1 MVSKTRAIRIGERI
15 REELS
20 EMVLHAIQDPRIAG
34 ISFTQVRIDKELSF
48 ADIYF
53 SALEGSERA
62 PEIIEALQHAQGFL
76 RSELAKRVEIRHFP
90 RLRFHWDP
98 AFEQVEH
105 IERLFAQLN
114 AEESTSSKQEDVDD

>member
-20 EMVLHAIQDPRIAG
+20 EMILQDIQDPRLSG
-34 ISFTQVRIDKELSF
+34 ISFTLVRIDKELAY

-53 SALEGSERA
+53 SALEGSSRA
-62 PEIIEALQHAQGFL
+62 PEVIEALQHAQGFL

-90 RLRFHWDP
+90 RLRFHWDS
-98 AFEQVEH
+98 AFEQMDQVEK
-105 IERLFAQLN
+105 LFAKIKDEN
-114 AEESTSSKQEDVDD
+114 EAKGSADA

>member
-20 EMVLHAIQDPRIAG
+20 EMILHEIQDPRIAG

-62 PEIIEALQHAQGFL
+62 PEIIEALQHARGFL

-90 RLRFHWDP
+90 KLRFHWDP
-98 AFEQVEH
+98 AFEKAER
-105 IERLFAQLN
+105 IEKLFAQLSV
-114 AEESTSSKQEDVDD
+114 EESSSNEQEDADG

>member
-20 EMVLHAIQDPRIAG
+20 EMIVKNIQDPRLSG

-53 SALEGSERA
+53 SALDGSARL
-62 PEIIEALQHAQGFL
+62 PEIMEAFRHAQGFL

-98 AFEQVEH
+98 AFEHAER
-105 IERLFAQLN
+105 IEQLFAQMN
-114 AEESTSSKQEDVDD
+114 AEEKQPEETDG

>member
-15 REELS
+15 RQELS
-20 EMVLHAIQDPRIAG
+20 EMVLQNIQDPRIAG
-34 ISFTQVRIDKELSF
+34 VSFTQVRIDKELAF
-48 ADIYF
+48 ADVYF

-62 PEIIEALQHAQGFL
+62 PEIIEALKHARGFL

-98 AFEQVEH
+98 AFEKA
-105 IERLFAQLN
+105 ERMEKLFAQLDN
-114 AEESTSSKQEDVDD
+114 EDPVPEEGDA